1 MGCLAVPKCRSAR
14 GLDTAIGAGESRG
27 LLGPTNNEGVRGL
40 LLVCAFALLAGSGC
54 AHATPHP
61 AADLQEAAD
70 RTIAA
75 DSYQVVVSENGQFGE
90 RMTFDKRA
98 GMTATLSDHSE
109 ARQIGSVLYY
119 RDGGSSEWLTTSA
132 PRSASIVDFGVSALR
147 AAQVS
152 SGVRRTSGGLTFKAD
167 GIPMT
172 AAIKGGF
179 IVEIGQTYTAP
190 IAVTRKFN
198 LSRFGRGFPVTA
210 PPAEQTRMALAADCA
225 GGLRGIKSFV
235 CATTLTDTAP
245 AMATTAP

>member
-1 MGCLAVPKCRSAR
+1 MP
-14 GLDTAIGAGESRG
+14 
-27 LLGPTNNEGVRGL
+27 LGNNQGVRGSL
-40 LLVCAFALLAGSGC
+40 LAAAFFLLVSSGC
-54 AHATPHP
+54 AGRSKPDLSAE
-61 AADLQEAAD
+61 LQETAG

-75 DSYQVVVSENGQFGE
+75 ASYQFEVSENGQFVE
-90 RMTFDKRA
+90 RMTFDKHS

-152 SGVRRTSGGLTFKAD
+152 YGVRQVSGGLTFKAD

-179 IVEIGQTYTAP
+179 IVEIGQTFPPP
-190 IAVTRKFN
+190 IPVTRKFN

-210 PPAEQTRMALAADCA
+210 PPAEQTRMALAEDCT

-235 CATTLTDTAP
+235 CATTLTGTAP
-245 AMATTAP
+245 GIATTAP